1 MNPIRILIA
10 DDHAVVRRGL
20 ILVLRQEADFTVAGE
35 AGDGLEA
42 VHLAAESG
50 PDLVL
55 LDWKMPRLDGLAAAR
70 QIKEASP
77 ATRTLILSGAPV
89 EAAALDAL
97 DEGVDGFV
105 HKDVSPAGLAHAIRV
120 VAGGQT
126 YLGPEIG
133 AALLARSRQSAPAG
147 EQPDR
152 PLSPRE
158 TEVLQQMATAATYRE
173 IGERLHIGEET
184 VRTHVKRIFTKLGES
199 SRTQTVVAAL
209 RLGLIELD

>member
-1 MNPIRILIA
+1 MNRIRILVA

-20 ILVLRQEADFTVAGE
+20 ILVLRQEPEFVIVGE
-35 AGDGLEA
+35 ADDGVEA
-42 VHLAAESG
+42 VRLARESA

-55 LDWKMPRLDGLAAAR
+55 LDWKMPRLDGLEAAG
-70 QIKEASP
+70 QIKESNP
-77 ATRTLILSGAPV
+77 AIRTLILSGAPV

-120 VAGGQT
+120 VAAGRR

-133 AALLARSRQSAPAG
+133 EALLARSRQPANQRERG
-147 EQPDR
+147 R
-152 PLSPRE
+152 SLSPRE
-158 TEVLQQMATAATYRE
+158 TEVLQQMASAATYRE
-173 IGERLHIGEET
+173 IGERLHISEET

-199 SRTQTVVAAL
+199 SRTQAVVSGL
-209 RLGLIELD
+209 QLGLIKLD